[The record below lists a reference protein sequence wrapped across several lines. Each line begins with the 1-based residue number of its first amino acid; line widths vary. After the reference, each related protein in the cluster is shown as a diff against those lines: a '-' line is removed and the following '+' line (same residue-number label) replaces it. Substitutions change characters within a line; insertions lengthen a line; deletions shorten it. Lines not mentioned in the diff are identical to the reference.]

1 MNPKEIPIFMLTPMD
16 RDFGDDPF
24 RNMERKKAARKAGI
38 PELTEETPDIE
49 EPIVPRTDQ

>member
-1 MNPKEIPIFMLTPMD
+1 MD

-24 RNMERKKAARKAGI
+24 RKMERKKAARKAGI